1 MVKSIAE
8 ICEDDSNKAV
18 VEDSDG
24 YIFYQLVFMLAYG
37 VVCLL
42 CSYMLGS
49 EWKKAQKVTINN
61 NRYVWACGCLVAA
74 TVQNAAGRGLWW
86 AELTTSLPT
95 ATKLCFA

>member
-61 NRYVWACGCLVAA
+61 NRYVGGHVGASWPPLYRTQPAEACG
-74 TVQNAAGRGLWW
+74 GR
-86 AELTTSLPT
+86 S
-95 ATKLCFA
+95 